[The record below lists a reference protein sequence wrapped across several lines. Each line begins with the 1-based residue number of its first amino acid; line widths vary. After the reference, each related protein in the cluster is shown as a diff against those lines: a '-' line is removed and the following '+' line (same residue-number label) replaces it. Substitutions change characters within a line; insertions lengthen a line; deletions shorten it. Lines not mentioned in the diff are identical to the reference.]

1 MQNRAPRFS
10 LRRPLDVHTKNVPVE
25 PVDHIVRVPR
35 VDDVDVAAIHDAGRP
50 PAAAPPAF
58 DSIQLSEAGS
68 FHAWAGEAGAQ
79 QRAAAEASAAAH
91 AAADQSLGALVQDL
105 LRRDIEELGMYIT

>member
-1 MQNRAPRFS
+1 MGVAHRGQGSPR
-10 LRRPLDVHTKNVPVE
+10 RRRRRRRH
-25 PVDHIVRVPR
+25 R
-35 VDDVDVAAIHDAGRP
+35 
-50 PAAAPPAF
+50 AF

-68 FHAWAGEAGAQ
+68 FRAWAGEAGAQ